1 MSSDSPSA
9 SASAPRARILAV
21 TSGKGGVGKTFVSAN
36 LAAALARRGELERT
50 LVVIT
55 SDHGEMLGDHWM
67 LGKAGFFPQAFHVPL
82 LVRLPDG
89 ARRSSALRSLGAF
102 ANVFAAESLVD
113 DIAAACGDD
122 RDAALDYLNSPRDVA
137 EVADLVHE
145 VGRQGIG
152 GVPFF
157 IIDRRLAVSG
167 AQPAAA
173 LVEALLQAARPA

>member
-1 MSSDSPSA
+1 MLLHVLDALVNGRGIVRTVVIPEGFDQRDITPALAKGLGVSEDSV
-9 SASAPRARILAV
+9 R
-21 TSGKGGVGKTFVSAN
+21 
-36 LAAALARRGELERT
+36 AALADTALFAAHFQQGR
-50 LVVIT
+50 
-55 SDHGEMLGDHWM
+55 DLGDSQT
-67 LGKAGFFPQAFHVPL
+67 LA
-82 LVRLPDG
+82 
-89 ARRSSALRSLGAF
+89 
-102 ANVFAAESLVD
+102 